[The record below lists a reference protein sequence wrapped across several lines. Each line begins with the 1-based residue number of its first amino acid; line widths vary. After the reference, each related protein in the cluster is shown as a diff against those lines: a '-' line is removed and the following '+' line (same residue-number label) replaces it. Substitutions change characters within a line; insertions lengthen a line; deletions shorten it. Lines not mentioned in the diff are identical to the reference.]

1 MSTSARGLTRFVD
14 PDVLARIDDLE
25 LIARTVVEGVTNGIH
40 KSPFLGLSLDFA
52 EHRAYMPGDDI
63 RRIDWR
69 LFARTDRHYVK
80 QFEADTNANT
90 VLLLDVSR
98 SMEYSTRLIT
108 KLDYARYLTACLAYF
123 SKKQGDRI
131 GLVTFDTKI
140 VERIP
145 PSARHLDLVLHAIER
160 AEPRGAGGIAA
171 PLRALAEH
179 LKRRSVVVLISDL
192 YEEPEAIGSALGS
205 MAAAGHD
212 IIVFHILDPAEVDF
226 PFDSATN
233 FQDLESGEKMAVIPE
248 DLVDEYRAV
257 VQEHT
262 RRLSKLLSERR
273 VDYRLFNTA
282 TPLDYALFD
291 YLSARE
297 RWTRTR

>member
-1 MSTSARGLTRFVD
+1 VD

-25 LIARTVVEGVTNGIH
+25 LIARTVVEGVTNGLH

-108 KLDYARYLTACLAYF
+108 KLDYARYLAACLAYF

-131 GLVTFDTKI
+131 GLVTFDAKI

-171 PLRALAEH
+171 PLRTLAEH
-179 LKRRSVVVLISDL
+179 LKRRSVVVLVSDL
-192 YEEPEAIGSALGS
+192 YEEPEAIAAALGS

-212 IIVFHILDPAEVDF
+212 IIVFHVLDPAEVDF

>member
-1 MSTSARGLTRFVD
+1 VD

-25 LIARTVVEGVTNGIH
+25 LIARTVVEGVTNGLH

-131 GLVTFDTKI
+131 GLVTFDAKI

-171 PLRALAEH
+171 PLRTLAEH
-179 LKRRSVVVLISDL
+179 LKRRSVVVLVSDL
-192 YEEPEAIGSALGS
+192 YEEPEAIAAALGS

-212 IIVFHILDPAEVDF
+212 IIVFHVLDPAEVDF